1 MSGKKDVQSTNPQAG
16 LGIPLPKKE
25 TDLFRQV
32 VRLYETKQYKKGL
45 KLAESILK
53 KFPNHGET
61 LCMKGLVLNS
71 MDKANRED
79 AIATVKLG
87 LRNDMRC
94 VDSRERVDYYCR
106 QSSLALDVTKLH
118 LFLDAHPF
126 FF

>member
-1 MSGKKDVQSTNPQAG
+1 MSGKKDIHSNPQAG

-61 LCMKGLVLNS
+61 LCMKGLVLSS

-87 LRNDMRC
+87 LMNDMRY
-94 VDSRERVDYYCR
+94 VSIE
-106 QSSLALDVTKLH
+106 TTGIGGG
-118 LFLDAHPF
+118 
-126 FF
+126 